1 MVLTKDKEEN
11 YIDDHSFLVCMTI
24 ANSRTNERV
33 FLGTSEIAD
42 FTFENYLEF
51 IFNNVNCSKHIRL
64 TIENCH
70 DVLCWYS
77 DHELVVNT
85 NNCNW
90 KDFKEFLKDNLK
102 AINAHNVIIRA
113 SKPKE
118 VLIARNG
125 EVFQKKVDKELKE
138 QLKESFTFTT
148 KSTC

>member
-1 MVLTKDKEEN
+1 MVLTEDKEEC
-11 YIDDHSFLVCMTI
+11 YKDDHSFLVYMTI
-24 ANSRTNERV
+24 ANSHTNERV

-42 FTFENYLEF
+42 FTFKNYLEF

-70 DVLCWYS
+70 DVLCWFS

-102 AINAHNVIIRA
+102 AINSHNVIIRA

-118 VLIARNG
+118 NLIARWG
-125 EVFQKKVDKELKE
+125 EYHQAKVEKELKE
-138 QLKESFTFTT
+138 QLKENFTITA

>member
-11 YIDDHSFLVCMTI
+11 YIDDHSFLVFMTI

-90 KDFKEFLKDNLK
+90 KELKKFLNDNLK
-102 AINAHNVIIRA
+102 KINAHNVIIRA

-138 QLKESFTFTT
+138 QLKENFTITAKTT
-148 KSTC
+148 C

>member
-1 MVLTKDKEEN
+1 MILTEDKEEC
-11 YIDDHSFLVCMTI
+11 YKDDHSFLVCMTI
-24 ANSRTNERV
+24 ANSRTNERI

-51 IFNNVNCSKHIRL
+51 IFHNVDCSKHIRL

-102 AINAHNVIIRA
+102 AINSHKVTIRA

-118 VLIARNG
+118 NLIARWG
-125 EVFQKKVDKELKE
+125 EYHQAKVEKELKE
-138 QLKESFTFTT
+138 QLKDNFTITA